1 MIKYIAKRLGI
12 SLVILL
18 LGSFLMFILAINS
31 GDPLADLRESNSAS
45 REGQI
50 RQRISV
56 MGLDKPW
63 YERYWNWLNGAV
75 KCLYGQCDLG
85 TATSG
90 QPVTA
95 LISSAAWVSLR
106 LVVFAVCLAIVTGV
120 ILGVL
125 TAIRQYSGFD
135 YAITLLAFVFFSL
148 PVFWFAV
155 LLKEYAAIE
164 FNGWIEKARFTP
176 AAITG
181 IAVVLAFIIMAVVG
195 GPWKRRLVTFASLA
209 VGFAAIMIY
218 FDAVRWLRRPAVGLP
233 VYILLVIG
241 IAALMVMLTS
251 GFENKKVRNA
261 VGATALVGIVG
272 YAVMRGVLM
281 TSPSVPLL
289 LGLLLAAIVA
299 GIVAGQLLGGFS
311 KRQATFASVITSLL
325 ASLAAMVDLLLSN
338 WAAYLKVVDHP
349 IPTIGAST
357 PNLNTSWWG
366 YTIDGLT
373 HILLPTMALTLI
385 SIASYTRYTR
395 ASMLEVL
402 NQDYIRTAR
411 SKGISERKVITR
423 HALRNALIP
432 LATIIAFDFAGL
444 VGGAVVTETVF
455 GWQGMGMLFKEGLL
469 AADPGR
475 IMGFFLV
482 TGTAAVVM
490 NMVAD
495 IAYAFLDPR
504 ISR

>member
-1 MIKYIAKRLGI
+1 MI
-12 SLVILL
+12 
-18 LGSFLMFILAINS
+18 
-31 GDPLADLRESNSAS
+31 
-45 REGQI
+45 
-50 RQRISV
+50 
-56 MGLDKPW
+56 
-63 YERYWNWLNGAV
+63 
-75 KCLYGQCDLG
+75 
-85 TATSG
+85 
-90 QPVTA
+90 
-95 LISSAAWVSLR
+95 
-106 LVVFAVCLAIVTGV
+106 FAVCLAIVTGV
-120 ILGVL
+120 ILGIL

-135 YAITLLAFVFFSL
+135 YAITLMAFVFFSL

-155 LLKEYAAIE
+155 LLKQYAAIE
-164 FNGWIEKARFTP
+164 FNNWIEKARFTP
-176 AAITG
+176 LTIAVTSVVIAFIVAAI
-181 IAVVLAFIIMAVVG
+181 VG
-195 GPWKRRLVTFASLA
+195 GSWKRRLITFGSLA
-209 VGFAAIMIY
+209 VSFAGIMVY
-218 FDAVRWLRRPAVGLP
+218 FDAVRWLRKP
-233 VYILLVIG
+233 VFGIPMYILVVIG
-241 IAALMVMLTS
+241 IGALMIVLTS

-261 VGATALVGIVG
+261 VGATVFGGIIGYVAL
-272 YAVMRGVLM
+272 RGVLM
-281 TSPSVPLL
+281 TNPSVPLL
-289 LGLLLAAIVA
+289 LGLLAAAIVV
-299 GIVAGQLLGGFS
+299 GIAAGQLLGGFS

-325 ASLAAMVDLLLSN
+325 ASLTAMVDLLLSN
-338 WAAYLKVVDHP
+338 WAAYLKDVDHP

-411 SKGISERKVITR
+411 SKGVSERKVITR

-432 LATIIAFDFAGL
+432 LATIVAFDFAGL
-444 VGGAVVTETVF
+444 VGGAVITETVF

-469 AADPGR
+469 AADPNR

>member
-12 SLVILL
+12 SVVVLL
-18 LGSFLMFILAINS
+18 LGSLLMFVLAINA
-31 GDPLADLRESNSAS
+31 GDPLADLRESNSPN
-45 REGQI
+45 RDNLMK
-50 RQRISV
+50 QRIAF

-63 YERYWNWLNGAV
+63 YERYLEWLGGAA

-85 TATSG
+85 TASSG
-90 QPVTA
+90 QPVTV
-95 LISSAAWVSLR
+95 LLSSAASVSVR
-106 LVVFAVCLAIVTGV
+106 LVIFAVCLAIVTGV
-120 ILGVL
+120 ILGIL

-135 YAITLLAFVFFSL
+135 YAITLMAFVFFSL

-155 LLKEYAAIE
+155 LLKQYAAIE
-164 FNGWIEKARFTP
+164 FNNWIEKARFTP
-176 AAITG
+176 LT
-181 IAVVLAFIIMAVVG
+181 IAVTSVVLAFIVAAIVG
-195 GPWKRRLVTFASLA
+195 GSWKRRLITFGSLA
-209 VGFAAIMIY
+209 VSFAGIMVY
-218 FDAVRWLRRPAVGLP
+218 FDAVRWLRKP
-233 VYILLVIG
+233 VFGIPMYILVVIG
-241 IAALMVMLTS
+241 IGALMIVLTS

-261 VGATALVGIVG
+261 VGATVFGGIIGYVAL
-272 YAVMRGVLM
+272 RGVLM
-281 TSPSVPLL
+281 TNPSVPLL
-289 LGLLLAAIVA
+289 LGLLAAAIVV
-299 GIVAGQLLGGFS
+299 GIAAGQLLGGFS

-325 ASLAAMVDLLLSN
+325 ASLKD
-338 WAAYLKVVDHP
+338 VDHP

-357 PNLNTSWWG
+357 PNLDTSWWG

-411 SKGISERKVITR
+411 SKGVSERKVITR

-432 LATIIAFDFAGL
+432 LATIVAFDFAGL
-444 VGGAVVTETVF
+444 VGGAVITETVF

-469 AADPGR
+469 AADPNR